1 MICMMQ
7 SQISSD
13 DILSE
18 YEDILMKKIIQ
29 KHAPE
34 DHQVDSAPL
43 LDLTEDIFL
52 NIKMSSVLTTGIKL
66 CKEAGVQED
75 SRSKQNA
82 KILSTVKELG
92 MTVHHMSCEMLQ
104 HSAADQPSDATTNAV
119 LELLEKHR
127 WSTKLAIVLA
137 ALASSYGKH
146 WLIAQLCLTNP
157 LAFSLAA
164 IKGMSDSTKFTI
176 MLNHRSKALRYLLE
190 KMVSVTKCVME
201 FEILP
206 LQYVTL
212 DYDAMAMMK
221 TQIHIASY
229 WVIRS
234 SVACASQITSMIA
247 SRFERVSILP
257 LNLIHLTWEL
267 WSLVQKITYIYAGLS
282 TKFDAFNQQIE
293 SKVYLRLLNLFEEVH
308 VDNHDVLYTLFA
320 LKDDFPLRDSFS
332 QKKVG
337 VDVLKNKVVI
347 IFISRMDEYPE
358 KLLLIIQQ
366 SRNKSLTTSEEP
378 YEIVWLPINFSAEV
392 GEKTHNQIADMIP
405 WYSISEPSKVSPS
418 VMKFIQQVWH
428 FKGDPMMVVLDSYGK
443 VLSLD
448 AFDMIA
454 IWGPNAYPFTISRE
468 RELWEE
474 QSWTMNLLLDDIDPL
489 LSYWMEDGKI
499 ICLYGSNDLGWVR
512 ELTKRMKDISEAGI
526 RVELIYV
533 GSKNFEQTRNIL
545 TRVMDEELSKYLSH
559 INTNIFWLRLDSM
572 QSSRLRLGYAI
583 ESDFITREINSL
595 LTYDSAS
602 TGWLLVSEGT
612 STEIFKLVGNEV
624 LEYLSHFQL
633 WGERV
638 RKQGFLNALRKSLDP
653 SSTTEPCDYS
663 IITPFSESS
672 DGVAVCKKCKS
683 LMERHVMYQCG
694 AC

>member
-1 MICMMQ
+1 
-7 SQISSD
+7 
-13 DILSE
+13 
-18 YEDILMKKIIQ
+18 MKKIIQ

-52 NIKMSSVLTTGIKL
+52 NIKMSSESSHAKKWSKRTA
-66 CKEAGVQED
+66 EA
-75 SRSKQNA
+75 SRMPE
-82 KILSTVKELG
+82 ILSTVKELG

-104 HSAADQPSDATTNAV
+104 HSAADQRSDAIANAV

-137 ALASSYGKH
+137 ALASNYGKY

-176 MLNHRSKALRYLLE
+176 MLKHRSKALRYLLE

-212 DYDAMAMMK
+212 DYEAMAMMK

-247 SRFERVSILP
+247 SRFEIAKAIP
-257 LNLIHLTWEL
+257 AAWEL
-267 WSLVQKITYIYAGLS
+267 WSLVQKISYIYAGLS

-337 VDVLKNKVVI
+337 VDVLKNK
-347 IFISRMDEYPE
+347 
-358 KLLLIIQQ
+358 
-366 SRNKSLTTSEEP
+366 
-378 YEIVWLPINFSAEV
+378 
-392 GEKTHNQIADMIP
+392 
-405 WYSISEPSKVSPS
+405 
-418 VMKFIQQVWH
+418 
-428 FKGDPMMVVLDSYGK
+428 
-443 VLSLD
+443 
-448 AFDMIA
+448 
-454 IWGPNAYPFTISRE
+454 
-468 RELWEE
+468 
-474 QSWTMNLLLDDIDPL
+474 
-489 LSYWMEDGKI
+489 MEDGKI

-533 GSKNFEQTRNIL
+533 GSKNFEQTTCRVQGCDLVMQLNLIL
-545 TRVMDEELSKYLSH
+545 L
-559 INTNIFWLRLDSM
+559 
-572 QSSRLRLGYAI
+572 Q
-583 ESDFITREINSL
+583 
-595 LTYDSAS
+595 
-602 TGWLLVSEGT
+602 
-612 STEIFKLVGNEV
+612 
-624 LEYLSHFQL
+624 
-633 WGERV
+633 ER
-638 RKQGFLNALRKSLDP
+638 SI
-653 SSTTEPCDYS
+653 PC
-663 IITPFSESS
+663 
-672 DGVAVCKKCKS
+672 
-683 LMERHVMYQCG
+683 
-694 AC
+694 